1 MRLKTERLR
10 RVLVEWGKWGHR
22 RVVLQRVMVV
32 LLLVMVLL
40 MMMVVM
46 KCVVV
51 VVWIA
56 TFHSGIAVVAGK
68 VQR

>member
-10 RVLVEWGKWGHR
+10 RVLIVWGKWGHWR
-22 RVVLQRVMVV
+22 IVLQRMMVELRVMV
-32 LLLVMVLL
+32 L
-40 MMMVVM
+40 MMMVM
-46 KCVVV
+46 KYVV

-56 TFHSGIAVVAGK
+56 GSIHAGIAVVAGK